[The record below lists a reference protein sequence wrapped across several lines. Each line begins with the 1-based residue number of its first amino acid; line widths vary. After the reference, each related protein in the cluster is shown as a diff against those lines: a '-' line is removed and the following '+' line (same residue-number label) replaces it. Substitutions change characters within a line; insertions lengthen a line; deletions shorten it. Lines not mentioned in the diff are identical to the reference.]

1 MILSVSLNRLL
12 ENWINA
18 HQWLSSKESAIDKSQ
33 DQGQHHMAW
42 DSTRRDRVAGVS
54 TKDST
59 RRATV
64 AGVST
69 KDSTTHWQEHQGP
82 HYSTNKY

>member
-33 DQGQHHMAW
+33 DQGQHHMDW

-59 RRATV
+59 RSSSIP
-64 AGVST
+64 GMLI
-69 KDSTTHWQEHQGP
+69 K
-82 HYSTNKY
+82 